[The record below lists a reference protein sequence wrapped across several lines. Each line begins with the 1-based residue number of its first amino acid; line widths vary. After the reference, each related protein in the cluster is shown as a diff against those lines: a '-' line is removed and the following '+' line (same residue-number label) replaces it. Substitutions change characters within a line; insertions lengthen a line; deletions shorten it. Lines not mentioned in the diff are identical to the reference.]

1 MGNDEKKA
9 QQELDNKREEMDQK
23 TEEMKGKL
31 SLAGDLAKQTYHFGL
46 YLNILATWHGSLA
59 LPWGLAAAGAAMTR
73 TFVDSGDVKGAIPC
87 DKGTSVMFLGLRRHL
102 PRVRSFNRSRTSEP
116 TRLHIAGTAKA
127 TALMVKLGLLNLVRD
142 IVANLSQQDRS
153 DVVSQVILLLLLHSF
168 YRLEN

>member
-9 QQELDNKREEMDQK
+9 QQKLENKREEMDHK

-73 TFVDSGDVKGAIPC
+73 TFVDGGDVKGAFTC
-87 DKGTSVMFLGLRRHL
+87 DKGTSVMFLGLRRHPAESL
-102 PRVRSFNRSRTSEP
+102 KR
-116 TRLHIAGTAKA
+116 
-127 TALMVKLGLLNLVRD
+127 
-142 IVANLSQQDRS
+142 
-153 DVVSQVILLLLLHSF
+153 
-168 YRLEN
+168 